1 MSNNVNCPYC
11 KKNRP
16 HGHKGCNEVG
26 LRTILIKKKE
36 NKWRNI
42 QNEAQN
48 RNKEN

>member
-36 NKWRNI
+36 NKVEKKNSTRHGND
-42 QNEAQN
+42 
-48 RNKEN
+48 

>member
-36 NKWRNI
+36 NKV
-42 QNEAQN
+42 E
-48 RNKEN
+48 KYSK

>member
-26 LRTILIKKKE
+26 LMTILIKKKE
-36 NKWRNI
+36 NKVEKKNSMRQGND
-42 QNEAQN
+42 
-48 RNKEN
+48 